1 MPQITEASDYC
12 LVSVEQVDQV
22 DQAEP
27 TPRANGS
34 RYTGPD
40 SLPYRLQTI
49 FDTGYRIKLPWT
61 PPYDTEQG
69 TQWFNA
75 VEPGGDPN
83 LQQFLRWAKRLLDN
97 GCVHPE
103 DQDAWKFAFID

>member
-1 MPQITEASDYC
+1 MSQFTESDDYC
-12 LVSVEQVDQV
+12 LVSIEQV

-27 TPRANGS
+27 TPRANGW

-40 SLPYRLQTI
+40 SLLYRLPVQTI
-49 FDTGYRIKLPWT
+49 FDTGYRVKLPWT
-61 PPYDTEQG
+61 SPYDTEQG

-83 LQQFLRWAKRLLDN
+83 FTQFLRWATTVNWSKCSQPPRCKLWFD
-97 GCVHPE
+97 
-103 DQDAWKFAFID
+103 W